1 MLQKV
6 IESLADNKTSLEDGL
21 RQLLVVAYRTRSTP
35 LKEWLQ
41 GELNGYD
48 PEDSMPHYRRDF
60 RCQIQLTFV
69 GWGPSHKTVY
79 FRSSDI
85 PNELRWWE
93 EEGLML
99 PQSVTELEALMN
111 SPGDPGIKL
120 SNSWVARYQALVE
133 ERKATSYTSMTL
145 DAAQIIFPRTVVLAL
160 LGNIRNQSLQMAL
173 ELEAVSPDV
182 GNLSEMTEEQT
193 EAAKQVI
200 NVFIST
206 MTGDVNTTRDG
217 IITKSSTGG
226 TVNTSLQ
233 YNENAAESSNIQ
245 GDHSA
250 MN

>member
-6 IESLADNKTSLEDGL
+6 IESLADSETSLEEGL
-21 RQLLVVAYRTRSTP
+21 RQLLVVAYRTQSDP

-48 PEDSMPHYRRDF
+48 REDSLPHYRQNF
-60 RCQIQLTFV
+60 RGRIQLTFV
-69 GWGPSHKTVY
+69 GWGPTYKTVY
-79 FRSSDI
+79 FISSDI
-85 PNELRWWE
+85 PEELRWWE
-93 EEGLML
+93 EKGLAF
-99 PQSVTELEALMN
+99 PQSVTELEAL
-111 SPGDPGIKL
+111 SSGPEDPGIKMP
-120 SNSWVARYQALVE
+120 NSWVARYQVLE
-133 ERKATSYTSMTL
+133 EEGKATSYTGMTL
-145 DAAQIIFPRTVVLAL
+145 EEAQIIFPRTIVLAL

-206 MTGDVNTTRDG
+206 MTGDMNTTQDG
-217 IITKSSTGG
+217 IISQSSAGG
-226 TVNTSLQ
+226 TVNNSLQ
-233 YNENAAESSNIQ
+233 YNDNAAESSNIQ
-245 GDHSA
+245 GDNNT